1 MTPKEHKSRRGIP
14 AFSVLLIMA
23 ALSVIGIALLPRL
36 NIQYS
41 PSKVEHRITVGFSW
55 PGTATRVVEMD
66 ATSRLEG
73 ALSTVK
79 GCQNVSSRSRRGSG
93 SVTLNFSKETDMAAA
108 RFEVASIIRNIYA
121 KLPEGVSYPSVSLN
135 ASGGRDRSSLTYV
148 IKAGIPAEQIYDFVT
163 ENVSTPISR
172 IDGVD
177 KVDISGVTPFEWLIT
192 FDPEALEAV
201 ELTANDLSAAFSAY
215 FRNDIVGLTSA
226 KDSEGVERSI
236 VLKLRNVGSLDF
248 DNIPIVKRN
257 DRLYYFRDFARA
269 QWRESLP
276 TSYRRINGLNTVNL
290 SITFEDHTNMLRVTE
305 QVRERME
312 ELIATFPAEISAELS
327 YDSSEYIRTELD
339 KIYMRTLMCVA
350 ILLLFVLLV
359 SRDVRYLL
367 MISLT
372 LVVNILV
379 AVVFYV
385 LLDVGIHIYSLAG
398 ITVSLGIIIDT
409 AIIMVDHYSYYRNRR
424 VFLSILGAL
433 LTTIGALGVIWLLPE
448 SQRENLMDFAV
459 VIVINLVVSLLVALL
474 FVPALLDKVPLKR
487 SMTTSTIKARR
498 RISRITNLYGRF
510 ILWGRA
516 HRWVFLVLLIWGFG
530 VPTFLLPNK
539 IEKKKGQEELPFYSE
554 WYNKVMESKFI
565 SENRATIDMIFGTSL
580 NLFNKEIGKYNYYRE
595 PARPELSISAG
606 MPEGCTV
613 QQLNEV
619 VRHME
624 NYLSQYDQIETF
636 ETNVL
641 SYSSASINVSFK
653 PEWEHTAFPV
663 QLKQE
668 VISAASNFGGAT
680 WRVSGVDDNYFNNNV
695 TGGSMSNIIKLR
707 GYNFDQ
713 LSLYAEQLMD
723 SLRSNRRVSQVE
735 LMDGNSWSL
744 PNTEFHI
751 RYNKEQIASGG
762 LDIYDYYN
770 TLQTMLYNQSLA
782 SVYSGNEHQRV
793 VMQSEGRDRYDRWY
807 LENAQVDIDSVQM
820 KLSTVGS
827 IDKRRSDITINRSKQ
842 SYEMQ
847 VGFNFVGSYE
857 LCNRLIEKTIK
868 TFNEEIMPLGFTTL
882 KSSYSYG
889 SDEKKTQIK
898 LILLVIAIIY
908 AMCAIIFESLRSP
921 LVIIMMIPVSFIG
934 VFLMFGLSGFR
945 FDQGGFAAFV
955 LLCGIVVNAGI
966 YLITESMECSL
977 TSRKKGLRLYLMA
990 YNHKIVPISLTIIS
1004 TILGLVPF
1012 LYDGP
1017 QEVFW
1022 FAFAVAAISGTAF
1035 SVVALLVYLP
1045 IFMPFDKR
1053 KSKENS

>member
-1 MTPKEHKSRRGIP
+1 
-14 AFSVLLIMA
+14 
-23 ALSVIGIALLPRL
+23 
-36 NIQYS
+36 
-41 PSKVEHRITVGFSW
+41 
-55 PGTATRVVEMD
+55 
-66 ATSRLEG
+66 
-73 ALSTVK
+73 
-79 GCQNVSSRSRRGSG
+79 
-93 SVTLNFSKETDMAAA
+93 
-108 RFEVASIIRNIYA
+108 
-121 KLPEGVSYPSVSLN
+121 
-135 ASGGRDRSSLTYV
+135 
-148 IKAGIPAEQIYDFVT
+148 
-163 ENVSTPISR
+163 
-172 IDGVD
+172 
-177 KVDISGVTPFEWLIT
+177 
-192 FDPEALEAV
+192 
-201 ELTANDLSAAFSAY
+201 
-215 FRNDIVGLTSA
+215 
-226 KDSEGVERSI
+226 
-236 VLKLRNVGSLDF
+236 
-248 DNIPIVKRN
+248 
-257 DRLYYFRDFARA
+257 
-269 QWRESLP
+269 
-276 TSYRRINGLNTVNL
+276 
-290 SITFEDHTNMLRVTE
+290 
-305 QVRERME
+305 
-312 ELIATFPAEISAELS
+312 
-327 YDSSEYIRTELD
+327 
-339 KIYMRTLMCVA
+339 
-350 ILLLFVLLV
+350 
-359 SRDVRYLL
+359 
-367 MISLT
+367 
-372 LVVNILV
+372 
-379 AVVFYV
+379 
-385 LLDVGIHIYSLAG
+385 
-398 ITVSLGIIIDT
+398 
-409 AIIMVDHYSYYRNRR
+409 
-424 VFLSILGAL
+424 
-433 LTTIGALGVIWLLPE
+433 
-448 SQRENLMDFAV
+448 
-459 VIVINLVVSLLVALL
+459 
-474 FVPALLDKVPLKR
+474 
-487 SMTTSTIKARR
+487 
-498 RISRITNLYGRF
+498 
-510 ILWGRA
+510 
-516 HRWVFLVLLIWGFG
+516 
-530 VPTFLLPNK
+530 
-539 IEKKKGQEELPFYSE
+539 
-554 WYNKVMESKFI
+554 
-565 SENRATIDMIFGTSL
+565 
-580 NLFNKEIGKYNYYRE
+580 
-595 PARPELSISAG
+595 
-606 MPEGCTV
+606 
-613 QQLNEV
+613 
-619 VRHME
+619 
-624 NYLSQYDQIETF
+624 
-636 ETNVL
+636 
-641 SYSSASINVSFK
+641 
-653 PEWEHTAFPV
+653 
-663 QLKQE
+663 
-668 VISAASNFGGAT
+668 
-680 WRVSGVDDNYFNNNV
+680 
-695 TGGSMSNIIKLR
+695 MSNIIKLR

-770 TLQTMLYNQSLA
+770 TLHTMLYNQSLA
-782 SVYSGNEHQRV
+782 SVYSGNERQRV

-898 LILLVIAIIY
+898 LILLVIAMIY
-908 AMCAIIFESLRSP
+908 AMCAIIFESLRRP
-921 LVIIMMIPVSFIG
+921 LVIIMIIPVSFIG

>member
-1 MTPKEHKSRRGIP
+1 MNTPQHKSKGISS
-14 AFSVLLIMA
+14 FSVLLILA

-41 PSKVEHRITVGFSW
+41 PSKVEHHISVSFSW
-55 PGTATRVVEMD
+55 PGTATRVVEME

-73 ALSTVK
+73 VLSVVK

-108 RFEVASIIRNIYA
+108 RFEVASIIRNIYP

-135 ASGGRDRSSLTYV
+135 TGGSRERTSLTYI
-148 IKAGIPAEQIYDFVT
+148 IKAGIPAEQIHDFVL
-163 ENVSTPISR
+163 ENVSTPLSR
-172 IDGVD
+172 VEGVD
-177 KVDISGVTPFEWLIT
+177 KVNISGVTPFEWLIT
-192 FDPEALEAV
+192 FDAEALEAV
-201 ELTANDLSAAFSAY
+201 GLTANDLSSAFSAY
-215 FRNDIVGLTSA
+215 FRNDIVGLTTIQEG
-226 KDSEGVERSI
+226 DGVERSI
-236 VLKLRNVGSLDF
+236 VLKLSNVGSLDF
-248 DNIPIVKRN
+248 DNIPIAKRN
-257 DRLYYFRDFARA
+257 GRLYYFRDFARA
-269 QWRESLP
+269 QWREALP
-276 TSYRRINGLNTVNL
+276 TGYHRINGLNTVNL
-290 SITFEDHTNMLRVTE
+290 SIYCEGHTNLLRVTE
-305 QVRERME
+305 RVQEKMN
-312 ELIATFPAEISAELS
+312 ELMTTFPAEISAELS
-327 YDSSEYIRTELD
+327 YDSSEYIRSELN
-339 KIYMRTLMCVA
+339 KIYLRTLMCVA

-367 MISLT
+367 LISLT
-372 LVVNILV
+372 LAVNILV

-448 SQRENLMDFAV
+448 SQRDNLMDFAV

-474 FVPALLDKVPLKR
+474 FVPALLDKVALRR

-498 RISRITNLYGRF
+498 RIASITARYERF
-510 ILWGRA
+510 ILWGRG
-516 HRWVFLVLLIWGFG
+516 HRWIFLVLLVWGFG
-530 VPTFLLPNK
+530 MPTFLLPNK

-636 ETNVL
+636 ETRVS
-641 SYSSASINVSFK
+641 SYSNASISVSFK
-653 PEWEHTAFPV
+653 PEWEHTPFPV

-680 WRVSGVDDNYFNNNV
+680 WRVTGVDDNYFNNNV
-695 TGGSMSNIIKLR
+695 SSGSMSNIIKLR

-723 SLRSNRRVSQVE
+723 SLSANRRVSRVE

-751 RYNKEQIASGG
+751 RYNKEQIASQG
-762 LDIYDYYN
+762 LNIYDYYR
-770 TLQTMLYNQSLA
+770 TLQTMLYNNGLT
-782 SVYSGNEHQRV
+782 SVFSNGELQRV
-793 VMQSEGRDRYDRWY
+793 VMQSNGLSRYDRWY
-807 LENAQVDIDSVQM
+807 LENAQVEIDSMQM
-820 KLSTVGS
+820 KLSSVGS
-827 IDKRRSDITINRSKQ
+827 IDKRRSDITINRSRQ

-847 VGFNFVGSYE
+847 VGFDFVGSYE
-857 LCNRLIEKTIK
+857 LCNRLIDKTIK
-868 TFNEEIMPLGFTTL
+868 TFNEEIMPLGFSTI

-908 AMCAIIFESLRSP
+908 TMCAIIFESLRRP
-921 LVIIMMIPVSFIG
+921 LVIVMMIPVSFIG

-966 YLITESMECSL
+966 YLITECMECER
-977 TSRKKGLRLYLMA
+977 TSSKRGLRLYMMA

-1035 SVVALLVYLP
+1035 SIVALLVYLP
-1045 IFMPFDKR
+1045 IFLPLGKWQN
-1053 KSKENS
+1053 K

>member
-41 PSKVEHRITVGFSW
+41 PSKVEHKISVSFSW

-135 ASGGRDRSSLTYV
+135 ASGGRDRSSLTYI

-172 IDGVD
+172 IEGVD
-177 KVDISGVTPFEWLIT
+177 KVNISGVTPFEWLIT

-201 ELTANDLSAAFSAY
+201 GLTANDLSAAFSAY
-215 FRNDIVGLTSA
+215 FCNDIVGLTSA

-248 DNIPIVKRN
+248 DNIPIAKRN

-269 QWRESLP
+269 QWREALP

-290 SITFEDHTNMLRVTE
+290 SITFESHTNMLRVTE

-372 LVVNILV
+372 LAVNILI

-385 LLDVGIHIYSLAG
+385 VFDVGVHIYSLAG

-554 WYNKVMESKFI
+554 WYNKVMESKLV
-565 SENRATIDMIFGTSL
+565 SENRATMDMIFGTSL

-641 SYSSASINVSFK
+641 SYSSASISVSFK

-680 WRVSGVDDNYFNNNV
+680 WRVTGVDDNYFNNNV

-770 TLQTMLYNQSLA
+770 TLYTMLYNQSLA
-782 SVYSGNEHQRV
+782 SVFSGDERQRV
-793 VMQSEGRDRYDRWY
+793 VMQSEGRDRYDKWY

-857 LCNRLIEKTIK
+857 LCNRMVDKMVK
-868 TFNEEIMPLGFTTL
+868 TFNEDIMPLGFSVA

-889 SDEKKTQIK
+889 SSEKRTQIK

-908 AMCAIIFESLRSP
+908 TMCAIIFESLRRP

>member
-41 PSKVEHRITVGFSW
+41 PSKVEHKISVSFSW

-135 ASGGRDRSSLTYV
+135 ASGGRDRSSLTYI

-172 IDGVD
+172 IEGVD
-177 KVDISGVTPFEWLIT
+177 KVNISGVTPFEWLIT

-201 ELTANDLSAAFSAY
+201 GLTANDLSAAFSAY
-215 FRNDIVGLTSA
+215 FCNDIVGLTSA

-248 DNIPIVKRN
+248 DNIPIAKRN

-269 QWRESLP
+269 QWREALP

-290 SITFEDHTNMLRVTE
+290 SITFESHTNMLRVTE

-312 ELIATFPAEISAELS
+312 ELIATFPAEISTELS

-372 LVVNILV
+372 LAVNILI

-385 LLDVGIHIYSLAG
+385 VFDVGVHIYSLAG

-554 WYNKVMESKFI
+554 WYNKVMESKLV
-565 SENRATIDMIFGTSL
+565 SENRATMDMIFGTSL

-641 SYSSASINVSFK
+641 SYSSASISVSFK

-680 WRVSGVDDNYFNNNV
+680 WRVTGVDDNYFNNNV

-770 TLQTMLYNQSLA
+770 TLYTMLYNQSLA
-782 SVYSGNEHQRV
+782 SVFSGDERQRV
-793 VMQSEGRDRYDRWY
+793 VMQSEGRDRYDKWY

-857 LCNRLIEKTIK
+857 LCNRMVDKMVK
-868 TFNEEIMPLGFTTL
+868 TFNEDIMPLGFSVA

-889 SDEKKTQIK
+889 SSEKRTQIK

-908 AMCAIIFESLRSP
+908 TMCAIIFESLRRP

>member
-1 MTPKEHKSRRGIP
+1 MNTSLHNKPKGIS

-36 NIQYS
+36 NVQYS
-41 PSKVEHRITVGFSW
+41 PTSVEHRISVSFSW

-73 ALSTVK
+73 ALSVVK
-79 GCQNVSSRSRRGSG
+79 GCQGVSSRSRRGSG
-93 SVTLNFSKETDMAAA
+93 SITLNFSKETDMTAA
-108 RFEVASIIRNIYA
+108 RFEVASIIRNIYT
-121 KLPEGVSYPSVSLN
+121 KLPEGVSYPSISLN
-135 ASGGRDRSSLTYV
+135 TNGSRERSSLSYT
-148 IKAGIPAEQIYDFVT
+148 IKAGIPAEQIYDFVV
-163 ENVSTPISR
+163 ENVSTPLSR
-172 IDGVD
+172 IEGVD
-177 KVDISGVTPFEWLIT
+177 KVNISGVTPFEWLIT
-192 FDPEALEAV
+192 FNPEALEAV
-201 ELTANDLSAAFSAY
+201 GLTANDLNSAFAAY
-215 FRNDIVGLTSA
+215 FRNDIVGLTTIEEG
-226 KDSEGVERSI
+226 DGVERSI

-248 DNIPIVKRN
+248 DNIPIAKRN
-257 DRLYYFRDFARA
+257 DRLYFFRDFARA

-290 SITFEDHTNMLRVTE
+290 SITLEGHTNMLRVVE
-305 QVRERME
+305 SVRERMDD
-312 ELIATFPAEISAELS
+312 LIATFPAEISAELS
-327 YDSSEYIRTELD
+327 YDSSEYIRSELD
-339 KIYMRTLMCVA
+339 KIYLRTLMCVA

-359 SRDVRYLL
+359 SRDIRYLV
-367 MISLT
+367 MITLT
-372 LVVNILV
+372 LAVNILV

-385 LLDVGIHIYSLAG
+385 LFDVGIHIYSLAG
-398 ITVSLGIIIDT
+398 ITVSLGIIIYT

-448 SQRENLMDFAV
+448 SQRDNLLDFAL
-459 VIVINLVVSLLVALL
+459 VIVINLIVSLIVALL

-487 SMTTSTIKARR
+487 SMTSSSIKSLRR
-498 RISRITNLYGRF
+498 VVRITARYEKF
-510 ILWGRA
+510 ILWSRA
-516 HRWVFLVLLIWGFG
+516 HRWVFLAILIWGFG
-530 VPTFLLPNK
+530 LPFYLLPNK
-539 IEKKKGQEELPFYSE
+539 IEPKKSDEDLPLYSE

-565 SENRATIDMIFGTSL
+565 AENRTTMDMIFGTSL

-613 QQLNEV
+613 QQLNDV

-624 NYLSQYDQIETF
+624 NYLSQFSQIETF
-636 ETNVL
+636 ETNIS

-653 PEWEHTAFPV
+653 PEWEHTRFPA

-668 VISAASNFGGAT
+668 VITAASNFGGAT
-680 WRVSGVDDNYFNNNV
+680 WRVTGVDDNYFNNNV
-695 TGGSMSNIIKLR
+695 TSTSMSNIIKLS

-713 LSLYAEQLMD
+713 LSAYAEQLMD

-735 LMDGNSWSL
+735 LMDGNAWSL

-751 RYNKEQIASGG
+751 LYNKEKIASDG

-770 TLQTMLYNQSLA
+770 SLHTMLYNSSLT
-782 SVYSGNEHQRV
+782 SVYSGNERQRV
-793 VMQSEGRDRYDRWY
+793 VMQSEGRERYDRWY
-807 LENAQVDIDSVQM
+807 LENAQVEIDSLQM
-820 KLSTVGS
+820 KLSAVGS

-842 SYEMQ
+842 SYEIQ
-847 VGFNFVGSYE
+847 VGFDFVGSYE
-857 LCNRLIEKTIK
+857 LCNRMVDRTVK
-868 TFNEEIMPLGFTTL
+868 TFNEEILPLGFSAA
-882 KSSYSYG
+882 KQSHSYSAA
-889 SDEKKTQIK
+889 EKKTQIK
-898 LILLVIAIIY
+898 LILLIIAIIY
-908 AMCAIIFESLRSP
+908 AMCAIIFESLLLP

-934 VFLMFGLSGFR
+934 VFLIFGLTEFR

-966 YLITESMECSL
+966 YLITECMECQR
-977 TSRKKGLRLYLMA
+977 TSKKSGLRLYMMA

-1012 LYDGP
+1012 LFDGP
-1017 QEVFW
+1017 EEVFW
-1022 FAFAVAAISGTAF
+1022 FAFAIAAISGTLF
-1035 SVVALLVYLP
+1035 SIIALMVYLP
-1045 IFMPFDKR
+1045 IFMPMDKLP
-1053 KSKENS
+1053 KK